1 MIRRMTAMS
10 EIEVIAIFSVA
21 EEAHAALERLDD
33 LRDQGVRATITA
45 GCAIRAGVSRQTQTA
60 VTDMLRKLGALDV
73 IAWEAP
79 RESDWMSHQNGRVT
93 GKGVEPGAG
102 DMEAG
107 CPSDWRH

>member
-1 MIRRMTAMS
+1 MS

-33 LRDQGVRATITA
+33 LRDQGVRAMITA
-45 GCAIRAGVSRQTQTA
+45 GCAIRAGVTRQTQEA
-60 VTDMLRKLGALDV
+60 VVDTLRKLGALDIV
-73 IAWEAP
+73 AWECP

-107 CPSDWRH
+107 CPNDWRS

>member
-1 MIRRMTAMS
+1 MS

-33 LRDQGVRATITA
+33 LRDRGVRARVTA
-45 GCAIRAGVSRQTQTA
+45 GCAIRAGASRQTQAA
-60 VTDMLRKLGALDV
+60 VMDTLRKLGALDV
-73 IAWEAP
+73 VAWQAP

-107 CPSDWRH
+107 IPNDW